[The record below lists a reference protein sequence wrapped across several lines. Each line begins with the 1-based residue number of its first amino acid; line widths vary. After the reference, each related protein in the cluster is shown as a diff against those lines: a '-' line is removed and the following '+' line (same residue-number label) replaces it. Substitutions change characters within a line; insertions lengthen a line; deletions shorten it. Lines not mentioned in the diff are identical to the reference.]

1 MNRYIIFL
9 SIILQ
14 LSSCTF
20 HSMQYEA
27 LKELVTEEKSSS
39 IPKKNWTIFWGDKV
53 IDLYAINFEDQVIFV
68 DEKINIFLKDRQ
80 IYKITGLLPEDS
92 VIEIDSNDDLL
103 VYILNGREISID
115 SCEEGQLIVLNNYN
129 QKYSRSCSNNK
140 DDNSYDN
147 YIIYNSEGMITG
159 MLFKINPDYPLLQLS
174 LK

>member
-68 DEKINIFLKDRQ
+68 DEKIEK
-80 IYKITGLLPEDS
+80 K
-92 VIEIDSNDDLL
+92 
-103 VYILNGREISID
+103 
-115 SCEEGQLIVLNNYN
+115 
-129 QKYSRSCSNNK
+129 
-140 DDNSYDN
+140 
-147 YIIYNSEGMITG
+147 
-159 MLFKINPDYPLLQLS
+159 
-174 LK
+174 

>member
-1 MNRYIIFL
+1 MRRYIILL

-14 LSSCTF
+14 LSSCSF

-27 LKELVTEEKSSS
+27 IKKLVTEEKNSS

-53 IDLYAINFEDQVIFV
+53 IDLYAINFEDQVIFA
-68 DEKINIFLKDRQ
+68 DEKINIFFKDRQ

-92 VIEIDSNDDLL
+92 VIEIDSNDDRLI
-103 VYILNGREISID
+103 YILNGREVSVD
-115 SCEEGQLIVLNNYN
+115 SCEEGRITVLNDYK
-129 QKYSRSCSNNK
+129 QRYSRLCSNNK
-140 DDNSYDN
+140 HNNSYDN
-147 YIIYNSEGMITG
+147 QIMFNPEGMITS